1 MGLHARLLEGEKAL
15 EQFRALLVRSSL
27 PNLFSLCGRAMQV
40 DGNLGATAAIAE
52 MLVQSHADVIHLL
65 PALPAEWREGSVRG
79 LRARGGY
86 EVDVAW
92 AGGVL
97 TRAQLRATRT
107 GMCVVQANGNV
118 RVTSRGRRVRVERR
132 SAGSIAFEATSGEP
146 YDVVVMK

>member
-1 MGLHARLLEGEKAL
+1 
-15 EQFRALLVRSSL
+15 
-27 PNLFSLCGRAMQV
+27 MQV

-52 MLVQSHADVIHLL
+52 MLVQSHADVLHLL
-65 PALPAEWREGSVRG
+65 PALPADWREGSVRG

-118 RVTSRGRRVRVERR
+118 RVTARGRRVRVARGP
-132 SAGSIAFEATSGEP
+132 AGSIAFEAESGER
-146 YDVVVMK
+146 YDVVMMK